1 MPYLFLL
8 FVLMPIVE
16 IAVLIQVGG
25 VIGGWTTVGIVIL
38 TAFIGSFMLRQQG
51 IATLAQAQ
59 QRMNSGQMPAQ
70 QMLEGLFLLIGG
82 LLLLTP
88 GFITDFFG
96 FLCLIPPSRRFLA
109 NKLASKGLS
118 GFNIFVGG
126 AGSARGNASSHQSGS
141 GSTINSDTYKS
152 SSGRTAESAAQPGT
166 QGTPGSSKPKSGGDV
181 IEGDYQR
188 LD

>member
-8 FVLMPIVE
+8 FVLMPIIE

-25 VIGGWTTVGIVIL
+25 AIGGWTTVGIVIL
-38 TAFIGSFMLRQQG
+38 TALIGTYMLRQQG

-96 FLCLIPPSRRFLA
+96 FLCLIPPTRRFLTH
-109 NKLASKGLS
+109 KLASNGLS
-118 GFNIFVGG
+118 GFNVFVGG
-126 AGSARGNASSHQSGS
+126 VGQPGAHSSTGAAGPK
-141 GSTINSDTYKS
+141 STINSKTYQQAEQPDT
-152 SSGRTAESAAQPGT
+152 ESAPRGSRAGPS
-166 QGTPGSSKPKSGGDV
+166 GSSKPKSGGDV

>member
-16 IAVLIQVGG
+16 IAVLIQVGQ
-25 VIGGWTTVGIVIL
+25 VIGGWTTVGIVIM
-38 TAFIGSFMLRQQG
+38 TAFVGTYMLRQQG

-96 FLCLIPPSRRFLA
+96 FLCLIPPSRRYLA
-109 NKLASKGLS
+109 NKLATNGLS
-118 GFNIFVGG
+118 GFNVFVGG
-126 AGSARGNASSHQSGS
+126 MGSSATGASARSAGPKSSINSEDYDQSVGANSKSASPGNSSGPAGSA
-141 GSTINSDTYKS
+141 
-152 SSGRTAESAAQPGT
+152 
-166 QGTPGSSKPKSGGDV
+166 KPKSGGDV

>member
-1 MPYLFLL
+1 
-8 FVLMPIVE
+8 
-16 IAVLIQVGG
+16 
-25 VIGGWTTVGIVIL
+25 
-38 TAFIGSFMLRQQG
+38 MLRQQG
-51 IATLAQAQ
+51 IATLAEAQ

-109 NKLASKGLS
+109 NKLAKNGLS
-118 GFNIFVGG
+118 GFNVFVGG
-126 AGSARGNASSHQSGS
+126 VGSPGANASARSEGPKSS
-141 GSTINSDTYKS
+141 INSDDYNKS
-152 SSGRTAESAAQPGT
+152 DKAGAKPSSAGNSSGASGSA
-166 QGTPGSSKPKSGGDV
+166 KPKSGGDV

>member
-16 IAVLIQVGG
+16 IAVLIQIGG
-25 VIGGWTTVGIVIL
+25 AIGGWTTVGIVIL
-38 TAFIGSFMLRQQG
+38 TAFIGTYMLRQQG

-109 NKLASKGLS
+109 NKLASHGLS
-118 GFNIFVGG
+118 GFNVVVGG
-126 AGSARGNASSHQSGS
+126 MGSSHTRSSSTTAGPK
-141 GSTINSDTYKS
+141 STINSNNYQNTDEPGGRSKPAGNA
-152 SSGRTAESAAQPGT
+152 SGTA
-166 QGTPGSSKPKSGGDV
+166 GSSKPKSGGDV
-181 IEGDYQR
+181 IEGDYR
-188 LD
+188 HLD